1 MCVHGNAGK
10 GTATLTVAANFDLGK
25 LIRGSAYG
33 AILIGKPEAK
43 AETIDPGLMRGSA
56 YGDIRFVR
64 ACPCVFIHKREIVC
78 VCLC

>member
-33 AILIGKPEAK
+33 AILIGKPEAE
-43 AETIDPGLMRGSA
+43 AEAMDPWLKPKTYARLCIWRHTIRS
-56 YGDIRFVR
+56 
-64 ACPCVFIHKREIVC
+64 CVSVC
-78 VCLC
+78 VCVCIHI

>member
-33 AILIGKPEAK
+33 AILIGNS
-43 AETIDPGLMRGSA
+43 ETYSGNPRPGT
-56 YGDIRFVR
+56 
-64 ACPCVFIHKREIVC
+64 
-78 VCLC
+78 